1 VSIVEKAAR
10 RLRVGE
16 DTHRLPPGRVK
27 KQQDAKD
34 FGSQPEPDTDQS
46 ELEIDQVALQRN
58 GLMPPPAMNY
68 LIGRE
73 YQRIKRP
80 LLDLISSHSSAS
92 QRSNCLMVTSAK
104 PHEGKSFTIFNLALS
119 LAQEIDH
126 SVLLVDAD
134 LRRPRLTRSL
144 GLTARAGLADILT
157 DDTATL
163 DQTVVRT
170 SHPGLSILPAGHKC
184 EQSSERLSSR
194 RMRSLVEHLASDP
207 HRIVLFDS
215 APLLYAAESQ
225 ALAMHMG
232 QVVFVIKASST
243 ERRAVNAALS
253 LLDPSKVA
261 ISLVL
266 NQTRKGLGDDYES
279 YYGIYGEDVE
289 REA

>member
-10 RLRVGE
+10 RLRVEEENDRRPTPGGKDRGVKEFGTQPASDE
-16 DTHRLPPGRVK
+16 D
-27 KQQDAKD
+27 Q
-34 FGSQPEPDTDQS
+34 F
-46 ELEIDQVALQRN
+46 ELEIDQTLLQRN

-68 LIGRE
+68 LISRE

-80 LLDLISSHSSAS
+80 LLDLIARYGDSS
-92 QRSNCLMVTSAK
+92 QRSNCLMITSAK

-119 LAQEIDH
+119 LALEIDH
-126 SVLLVDAD
+126 KVLLVDAD

-144 GLTARAGLADILT
+144 GLSARAGLADILT
-157 DDTATL
+157 NDDMTL
-163 DQTVVRT
+163 EQAVVRT
-170 SHPGLSILPAGHKC
+170 DQPGLSILPAGQHC
-184 EQSSERLSSR
+184 EQSFERLSSR
-194 RMRSLVEHLASDP
+194 RMRSLVEYLASDP

-279 YYGIYGEDVE
+279 YYGIYGDDVE
-289 REA
+289 RDE